1 MESNNKNEGPQPT
14 NISVQEEF
22 SNVLSQLNGL
32 KSYCSSVI
40 NQVKA
45 LEKTVKKQMKQY
57 KREIKKQ
64 DAKIGKKKVSGFAVP
79 TKVSDTLSNFMGLS
93 EGQQV
98 ARTEVTKFIIN
109 YIKTNNLQNPNNHQC
124 IIPDKKLNTL
134 FDCNHEDGTPKQLT
148 YFNIQKHMNKHFIKE

>member
-1 MESNNKNEGPQPT
+1 MEPVESSNPIAV
-14 NISVQEEF
+14 ISVQEEF
-22 SNVLSQLNGL
+22 TNVLSQLNGL

-64 DAKIGKKKVSGFAVP
+64 EGKKSKKKASGFAVP
-79 TKVSDTLSNFMGLS
+79 TKVSDTLSNFMGLT

-109 YIKTNNLQNPNNHQC
+109 YIKTNNLQNPANNQS
-124 IIPDKKLNTL
+124 ILPDKKLKTL
-134 FDCNHEDGTPKQLT
+134 FDCVNEDGTSKEIT
-148 YFNIQKHMNKHFIKE
+148 YFNIQKHMNKHFIRE